1 MKVWSLLCLITCVSL
16 AFKYND
22 HILKNSQNVLLYP
35 SNILGNLIG
44 DNCSKSP
51 ETRINTLSVGGVSRQ
66 PNISHNLLCIWSK
79 RIFETIDISSIRT
92 TATSE
97 YKLRSLGLSET
108 EILDKVYPFTYG
120 GMLSPEIMVVPLI
133 LLAATPVGAG
143 IRILDLSGNPE

>member
-1 MKVWSLLCLITCVSL
+1 MPIFLCWSWILLSFEHWPTWILLRRSSKVWSLLCLITCVSL

-108 EILDKVYPFTYG
+108 EALTKYIHLH
-120 GMLSPEIMVVPLI
+120 MV
-133 LLAATPVGAG
+133 
-143 IRILDLSGNPE
+143 EC